1 MMLQKNIAIDD
12 EHWYKLKTIALNER
26 ITMKE
31 LLHNWID
38 DYPTWPAKY
47 QKAEY
52 NGPEMGEM
60 GHA

>member
-1 MMLQKNIAIDD
+1 MMLPKNIAIDE

-47 QKAEY
+47 QSVE
-52 NGPEMGEM
+52 ETL
-60 GHA
+60 